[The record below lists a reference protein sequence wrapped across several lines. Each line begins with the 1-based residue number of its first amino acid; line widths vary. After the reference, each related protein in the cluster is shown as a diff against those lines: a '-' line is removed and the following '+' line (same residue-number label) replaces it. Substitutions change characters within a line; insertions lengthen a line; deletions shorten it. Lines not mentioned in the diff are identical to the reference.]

1 MKTKKSLKKRIT
13 RAFVLLALVL
23 SSFFT
28 FVSYT
33 AVEYIEAQL
42 IDGPMGKV
50 ADQLIDQHQRKQRVE
65 TPPDMRFYAD
75 ETIPKELQT
84 ATPGVHEV
92 VIDGRDI
99 QALVIKKSDKRYA
112 IAYEMQDFEQ
122 TEFVVFSTL
131 AVGFLSSLLLAA
143 ILGIATAR
151 HIIAPVSNLASAV
164 DQNFHS
170 DMLPALKNEDEIGV
184 LARAFARRT
193 DALQEF
199 LTREWLFTGDVS
211 HELRTPLTIMM
222 GAAEM
227 LQATLGDQPAQLAAA
242 ERIRRVAAETA
253 ERVSALLML
262 SRAPE
267 QLDAP
272 QTTLNGIIQVELERC
287 QYSLYGKSVELVID
301 APKEISV
308 SVRPELASIV
318 IGNLLRNACQHT
330 DVGHVVVRLSSAH
343 LVVEDTGSGIPLNVQ
358 KRLFERFVQA
368 DDQSS
373 EGIGLGLSIVKR
385 VVEHVGWDIELHN
398 PSNGGSRFI
407 LSFPDSIKLA

>member
-1 MKTKKSLKKRIT
+1 M
-13 RAFVLLALVL
+13 LLALVL

-28 FVSYT
+28 YVSYT

-42 IDGPMGKV
+42 IDGAMGKV
-50 ADQLIDQHQRKQRVE
+50 ADQLIDRHENNQKVV
-65 TPPDMRFYAD
+65 TPPDMRFFANAA
-75 ETIPKELQT
+75 IPKELQ
-84 ATPGVHEV
+84 AAKPGVHEA

-99 QALVIKKSDKRYA
+99 QALVIQEGNNRYA
-112 IAYEMQDFEQ
+112 IAYEMQEFEQ
-122 TEFVVFSTL
+122 TELVVFTTL
-131 AVGFLSSLLLAA
+131 AIGFLSSLVLAA

-151 HIIAPVSNLASAV
+151 HIVAPVSDLASAV
-164 DQNFHS
+164 DQNLNS
-170 DMLPALKNEDEIGV
+170 DLLPALQNDDEIGL

-199 LTREWLFTGDVS
+199 LTRERLFTGDVS

-227 LQATLGDQPAQLAAA
+227 LQATLGDRPAQLAAA

-272 QTTLNGIIQVELERC
+272 QTVLNAIIQVELDRC
-287 QYSLYGKSVELVID
+287 QYFLYGKPVEVVID
-301 APKEISV
+301 APQDISV
-308 SVRPELASIV
+308 AVRPELAGIV

-330 DVGHVVVRLSSAH
+330 DVGHIAVKLTSKH
-343 LVVEDTGSGIPLNVQ
+343 LVLEDTGSGIPLNVRE
-358 KRLFERFVQA
+358 RLFERFVQA

-385 VVEHVGWDIELHN
+385 VTEHVGWGIELEI
-398 PSNGGSRFI
+398 PPNGGSRFI
-407 LSFPDSIKLA
+407 LTFPMGTESA

>member
-1 MKTKKSLKKRIT
+1 MKIKKSLKNRIT

-50 ADQLIDQHQRKQRVE
+50 ANHLIDQHQTNQKVE

-75 ETIPKELQT
+75 KAIPKELQ
-84 ATPGVHEV
+84 AAKPGVHEV
-92 VIDGRDI
+92 VVDGRDI
-99 QALVIKKSDKRYA
+99 QALVIQENDKRYA
-112 IAYEMQDFEQ
+112 IAYEMQEFEQ

-131 AVGFLSSLLLAA
+131 AIGFLSSLLLAA

-151 HIIAPVSNLASAV
+151 HIVAPVSDLASAV
-164 DQNFHS
+164 NENLHS
-170 DMLPALKNEDEIGV
+170 DLLPALNNEDEIGV

-199 LTREWLFTGDVS
+199 LTRERLFTGDVS

-227 LQATLGDQPAQLAAA
+227 LQATLGDRPAQLAAA

-267 QLDAP
+267 KLDAP
-272 QTTLNGIIQVELERC
+272 HTVLNTIIQIELDRC
-287 QYSLYGKSVELVID
+287 QYFLHGKPVEVVID
-301 APKEISV
+301 ASKDIAV
-308 SVRPELASIV
+308 DVRPELAGIV

-330 DVGHVVVRLSSAH
+330 EVGQVTIELCSEQ
-343 LVVEDTGSGIPLNVQ
+343 LVIEDTGSGIPLNVRE
-358 KRLFERFVQA
+358 RLFERFVHA
-368 DDQSS
+368 NDQST

-385 VVEHVGWDIELHN
+385 VVEHVGWGIELEV
-398 PSNGGSRFI
+398 PAKGGSRFI
-407 LSFPDSIKLA
+407 LSFPPSAKIA